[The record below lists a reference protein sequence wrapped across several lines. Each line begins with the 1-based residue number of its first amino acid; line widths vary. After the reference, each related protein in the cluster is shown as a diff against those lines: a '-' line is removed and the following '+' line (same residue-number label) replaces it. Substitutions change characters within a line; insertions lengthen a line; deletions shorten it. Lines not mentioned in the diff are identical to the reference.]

1 MWNHSEI
8 QQPKVIRYKITLLSS
23 LRLWA
28 LVDCIVLSILI
39 LLIGFI
45 YFILIYLNVEYCV
58 KIFWIFSVILLVTI

>member
-8 QQPKVIRYKITLLSS
+8 QQPKVIRYKITLLSG

-58 KIFWIFSVILLVTI
+58 KIFWIFSVVLLVTI